1 MIAGLIAGFARTL
14 TGASVRWLDPPA
26 EGQRIYFAN
35 HTSHADFITIWA
47 ALPPS
52 LRAHTRPV
60 AAADY
65 WEGNAL
71 RRWLAVRVFRA
82 VLIDRGKGGAMTGG
96 TTAGAERGR
105 VAIEEIVAALHEGDS
120 LIIFPEGTRGEGTE
134 IGAFKSGLYHL
145 AVAAPDVD
153 LVPVRLENLSRVLPK
168 GEVIPVPVIA
178 RLTFGP
184 PLRLGPDEPRDS
196 LLERARSAVATLDE
210 TPLADVG

>member
-1 MIAGLIAGFARTL
+1 MIAGLIACFVRTL
-14 TGASVRWLDPPA
+14 TGASAHWIEPPA

-65 WEGNAL
+65 WGGSAL
-71 RRWLAVRVFRA
+71 RRYLAARVFRA
-82 VLIDRGKGGAMTGG
+82 VLIDRGKGGTVVGG
-96 TTAGAERGR
+96 TTSGAERGR
-105 VAIEEIVAALHEGDS
+105 VAIEQIVAVLHEGDS
-120 LIIFPEGTRGEGTE
+120 LIGTE
-134 IGAFKSGLYHL
+134 IAPFKRGLYHL

-153 LVPVRLENLSRVLPK
+153 LVPVRLENLNRVLPK
-168 GEVIPVPVIA
+168 GEVIPVPVIS

-184 PLRLGPDEPRDS
+184 PLRLSPGEPRDS
-196 LLERARSAVATLDE
+196 LLERARSAVAS
-210 TPLADVG
+210 LAESPRVDVG